1 MTLVKDA
8 THKLNKL
15 TKFKLL
21 SIFMRIG
28 IVTFPIDRSANY
40 GGVLQNYALQRVIHK
55 LGHTPVTLRLDDIV
69 PPDNNKNLWQRYL
82 SKKPKGL
89 PNQSTPLQS
98 FCERYISFTNKI
110 YLPVKP
116 EYLSNENIHAYI
128 AGSDQIWRPSQ
139 THQHFLRY
147 AMLDFTSSIN
157 VIRIAYAIS
166 FGHAIWSLPRK
177 ILFIR
182 LRKLVSQF
190 DAISM
195 REDEGLKYCRQYLK
209 IKHPQLV
216 MDPTLL
222 LLPDDYMSIAT
233 GSSAE
238 NHLVT
243 YILDDT
249 PEKRNAIDRL
259 FQNGHFSG
267 RRDFSIKTTEG
278 KCQPKMEDWLT
289 AFKTAKLIVT
299 DSYHGTAFAILFRRP
314 FITIANKNRGEAR
327 FFSLLSRLNLTN
339 RLVSCPN
346 DLTQEACAR
355 PIDFDAAYTRLEI
368 ERQKSISFLRQALTI
383 NK

>member
-1 MTLVKDA
+1 
-8 THKLNKL
+8 
-15 TKFKLL
+15 
-21 SIFMRIG
+21 MRIG
-28 IVTFPIDRSANY
+28 IVTFPVHRSTNY
-40 GGVLQNYALQRVIHK
+40 GCVLQNYALQRVIHK

-69 PPDNNKNLWQRYL
+69 PPQKNKNLWQHYFSR
-82 SKKPKGL
+82 KPNGL
-89 PNQSTPLQS
+89 PNQPTPLSS
-98 FCERYISFTNKI
+98 FCEKYISFTDTI
-110 YLPVKP
+110 HLPVKP
-116 EYLSNENIHAYI
+116 EYLSNENINAYI

-166 FGHAIWSLPRK
+166 FGHANWTLPRK
-177 ILFIR
+177 FLFFR

-195 REDEGLKYCRQYLK
+195 REDEGLEYCRRYLK
-209 IKHPQLV
+209 INHSQLV

-222 LLPDDYMSIAT
+222 LIPDDYTSIDT
-233 GSSAE
+233 GSSAK

-243 YILDDT
+243 YILDDS

-259 FQNGHFSG
+259 FQNGPFSG
-267 RRDFSIKTTEG
+267 RCDFSIKPTEG

-314 FITIANKNRGEAR
+314 FITIANHNRGAAR
-327 FFSLLSRLNLTN
+327 FFSLLSRLHLTD

-346 DLTQEACAR
+346 DITQKACDR
-355 PIDFDAAYTRLEI
+355 PIDFDAAHTLLEL
-368 ERQKSISFLRQALTI
+368 ERKKSISFLQQALTT
-383 NK
+383 KK